1 MVPVFRSFE
10 WSSHIR
16 CCIASRLYSWS
27 PTGGTAAGLCR
38 RGDLSSMLPAHLPSG
53 SNTMNTPSNGEPR
66 LAERTAPAKTPPPLA
81 HYADRA
87 IMSVNTDGVVK
98 TTSEKTLA
106 PLFTQHAT
114 RDFRSRWDVIQR
126 GFVDDPE
133 EAVRAGDDLVAQVIK
148 SLSDS
153 FSEQRAEFEGET
165 NPSEKSSTENR
176 RVAFQRYRSFFDR
189 LLSI

>member
-1 MVPVFRSFE
+1 
-10 WSSHIR
+10 
-16 CCIASRLYSWS
+16 
-27 PTGGTAAGLCR
+27 
-38 RGDLSSMLPAHLPSG
+38 
-53 SNTMNTPSNGEPR
+53 MNTPLNGEPR
-66 LAERTAPAKTPPPLA
+66 QVSTAEGTAPANTPPPLA
-81 HYADRA
+81 HEADRP
-87 IMSVNTDGVVK
+87 IMAVNTEGVVR
-98 TTSEKTLA
+98 TTSERTLA

-114 RDFRSRWDVIQR
+114 TDFRSRWDVIQK

-153 FSEQRAEFEGET
+153 FSEQRAELEGEA

-176 RVAFQRYRSFFDR
+176 RLAFQRYRSFFER